1 MKNPEALKAPRRWTN
16 LILGLI
22 LDAAGV
28 SLITKADFGISAVSS
43 FPYSLH
49 QAFPAFSFGVW
60 SYLFQLGLTGI
71 LMLEAR
77 QFSIR
82 YLSAFVVS
90 VAFGYLLDAANL
102 LSKLLPRI
110 LIARCAYFA
119 LGTVC
124 LIVGVCLMMCS
135 ELPILPQDLF
145 VRELS
150 KLRGWKLQ
158 RVKTVFDCACLLG
171 SVVVSLLFSVQLDA
185 LGIGTIISALVM
197 GKGIELT
204 RKILHMGN
212 NLRE

>member
-1 MKNPEALKAPRRWTN
+1 M
-16 LILGLI
+16 ILGLI

-71 LMLEAR
+71 LMLAAR

-102 LSKLLPRI
+102 LLKLLPRI

-124 LIVGVCLMMCS
+124 LIVGVCLMMYS

-171 SVVVSLLFSVQLDA
+171 SVAVSLLFSGQLDA

>member
-1 MKNPEALKAPRRWTN
+1 M
-16 LILGLI
+16 ILGLI

-71 LMLEAR
+71 LMLAAR

-124 LIVGVCLMMCS
+124 LIVGVCLMMYS

-171 SVVVSLLFSVQLDA
+171 SVAVSLLFSGQLDA

>member
-1 MKNPEALKAPRRWTN
+1 MKNPKVLKAPRRWTN

-71 LMLEAR
+71 LMLAAR
-77 QFSIR
+77 RFSIR

-90 VAFGYLLDAANL
+90 VVFGYLLDAANL

-110 LIARCAYFA
+110 LIARCACFA

-124 LIVGVCLMMCS
+124 LIVGVCLMMYS

-171 SVVVSLLFSVQLDA
+171 SVAVSLLFSGQFDA

>member
-1 MKNPEALKAPRRWTN
+1 MF
-16 LILGLI
+16 LGLI

-71 LMLEAR
+71 LMLAAR

-124 LIVGVCLMMCS
+124 LIVGVCLMMYS

-171 SVVVSLLFSVQLDA
+171 SVAVSLLFSGQLDA

>member
-1 MKNPEALKAPRRWTN
+1 MKKPEALKAPRRWAN

-71 LMLEAR
+71 LMLAAR
-77 QFSIR
+77 RFNIR
-82 YLSAFVVS
+82 YLSAFFVS

-102 LSKLLPRI
+102 LSKLLPGI

-124 LIVGVCLMMCS
+124 LIVGVCLMMYS

-171 SVVVSLLFSVQLDA
+171 SVAVSLLFSGQFDA

-197 GKGIELT
+197 GKGIALT
-204 RKILHMGN
+204 KKILHMGN
-212 NLRE
+212 NLSG

>member
-1 MKNPEALKAPRRWTN
+1 
-16 LILGLI
+16 
-22 LDAAGV
+22 
-28 SLITKADFGISAVSS
+28 
-43 FPYSLH
+43 
-49 QAFPAFSFGVW
+49 
-60 SYLFQLGLTGI
+60 
-71 LMLEAR
+71 MLAAR

-102 LSKLLPRI
+102 LLKLLPRI

-124 LIVGVCLMMCS
+124 LIVGVCLMMYS

-158 RVKTVFDCACLLG
+158 RVNLLPET
-171 SVVVSLLFSVQLDA
+171 SLLL
-185 LGIGTIISALVM
+185 
-197 GKGIELT
+197 
-204 RKILHMGN
+204 
-212 NLRE
+212 